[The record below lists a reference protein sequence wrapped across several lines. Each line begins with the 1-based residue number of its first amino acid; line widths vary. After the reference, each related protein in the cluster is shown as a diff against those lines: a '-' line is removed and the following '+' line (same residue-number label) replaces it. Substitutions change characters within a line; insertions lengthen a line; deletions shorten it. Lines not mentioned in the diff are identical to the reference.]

1 MSGDPEKTI
10 TALAARFP
18 SAFVAD
24 PVQSHRP
31 LKIGIGNDLV
41 AAGFPA
47 REANAALKTYT
58 GRPAYQRVVA
68 TGGYRV
74 DLDGNAAG
82 EVTDGQRRY
91 AEARTRRLEAR
102 QSAEAAAKAN
112 GEGPKATG
120 EPAAQTATPS
130 VRAARVPTVK
140 DKPVTVPQAP
150 ATPPAPRSGDVRL
163 GLADLK
169 RLAQERKQ
177 RALEEAAACSSV

>member
-1 MSGDPEKTI
+1 MSDNPEKTI

-18 SAFVAD
+18 STFVAD

-74 DLDGNAAG
+74 DLDGNVAG
-82 EVTDGQRRY
+82 EVTDGRRRY
-91 AEARTRRLEAR
+91 AEARARRLEAR
-102 QSAEAAAKAN
+102 QSTKAAAN
-112 GEGPKATG
+112 GEGPKGCRRARSADGDT
-120 EPAAQTATPS
+120 
-130 VRAARVPTVK
+130 VRAGCTSA
-140 DKPVTVPQAP
+140 DGQGQAGHG
-150 ATPPAPRSGDVRL
+150 APGTHQ
-163 GLADLK
+163 A
-169 RLAQERKQ
+169 
-177 RALEEAAACSSV
+177 